1 MAVTSAMK
9 PQSVPI
15 YPESQIHWPLEQVPL
30 PIQFLG
36 QVGLPTVS
44 QKSTGSGQFK
54 IPLYPEIVMGPAALQ
69 VMAVVP
75 HIIWIVVF
83 NPVPWQVAFK
93 Q

>member
-1 MAVTSAMK
+1 MK

-15 YPESQIHWPLEQVPL
+15 NPELQVQTPLEQVPL

-54 IPLYPEIVMGPAALQ
+54 VPLYPVMVRGPAVLQ
-69 VMAVVP
+69 VTGVVP
-75 HIIWIVVF
+75 HNIWMFVF